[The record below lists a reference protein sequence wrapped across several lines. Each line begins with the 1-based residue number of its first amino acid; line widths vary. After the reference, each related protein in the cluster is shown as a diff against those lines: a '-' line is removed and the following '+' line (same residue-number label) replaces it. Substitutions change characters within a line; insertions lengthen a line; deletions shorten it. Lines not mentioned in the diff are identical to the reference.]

1 MTGKDKFVFL
11 ILTLLIAGAIFL
23 KMESDKINIRM
34 DELNQADVQ
43 HVNKI
48 NDEFADSLR
57 VYNLRFI
64 GRGKHLRQAQKDII
78 ANTDLITKNT
88 DSLASLI
95 DDVSYTLDNFMRN
108 TEKDFREVR
117 DDIDDLGIELRGN
130 IKRLKR
136 NLSDLQDRVTTVD
149 KRLKEIEDL
158 ALIQKEKA
166 EAAEAAEEE

>member
-95 DDVSYTLDNFMRN
+95 DEVSYTLDNFIRN

-166 EAAEAAEEE
+166 EAAEEE

>member
-11 ILTLLIAGAIFL
+11 ILALLTAGAIFL

-136 NLSDLQDRVTTVD
+136 NLSDLQGKVTTVD

-158 ALIQKEKA
+158 ALIQNEKA
-166 EAAEAAEEE
+166 EAAEAEEE

>member
-11 ILTLLIAGAIFL
+11 ILALLTAGAIFL

-117 DDIDDLGIELRGN
+117 DDIDDLGLELRGN

-136 NLSDLQDRVTTVD
+136 NMSDLQDRVTTVD

-166 EAAEAAEEE
+166 EAAEEE

>member
-11 ILTLLIAGAIFL
+11 ILALLTAGAIFL

-117 DDIDDLGIELRGN
+117 DDIDDLGLELRGN

-136 NLSDLQDRVTTVD
+136 NLSDLQDRVSTVD

-166 EAAEAAEEE
+166 EAAEEE

>member
-11 ILTLLIAGAIFL
+11 ILALLTAGAIFL
-23 KMESDKINIRM
+23 KMEYDKINIRM

-95 DDVSYTLDNFMRN
+95 DDVSYTLDNFIRN

-166 EAAEAAEEE
+166 EAAEEE

>member
-1 MTGKDKFVFL
+1 MTGKDKFIFFIL
-11 ILTLLIAGAIFL
+11 ILLIAGAVFL
-23 KMESDKINIRM
+23 KLESDKINIRM
-34 DELNQADVQ
+34 DQLNQADIQ

-48 NDEFADSLR
+48 NDEFSDSLR

-64 GRGKHLRQAQKDII
+64 GRGKHLRQAQNDII

-88 DSLASLI
+88 DSLAAMI
-95 DDVSYTLDNFMRN
+95 DDVSYTLDNFMRR

-130 IKRLKR
+130 IKRIKR

-158 ALIQKEKA
+158 ALIQNEKA
-166 EAAEAAEEE
+166 EEAAAEEE

>member
-1 MTGKDKFVFL
+1 MTSKDKFVFL
-11 ILTLLIAGAIFL
+11 ILALLTAGAIFL

-136 NLSDLQDRVTTVD
+136 NLSDLQGRVTTVD

-166 EAAEAAEEE
+166 EAAEEE

>member
-1 MTGKDKFVFL
+1 MTGKDKFVFF
-11 ILTLLIAGAIFL
+11 ILALLIAGAVFL
-23 KMESDKINIRM
+23 KLESDKINIRM
-34 DELNQADVQ
+34 NQLNQADIQ

-48 NDEFADSLR
+48 NDEFSDSLR

-64 GRGKHLRQAQKDII
+64 GRGKHLRQAQNDII
-78 ANTDLITKNT
+78 ANTDLITTNT
-88 DSLASLI
+88 DSLAALI
-95 DDVSYTLDNFMRN
+95 DDVSYTLDNFMRR

-130 IKRLKR
+130 IKRIKR

-158 ALIQKEKA
+158 ALIQNEKA
-166 EAAEAAEEE
+166 EEAAAEEE

>member
-11 ILTLLIAGAIFL
+11 ILALLTAGAIFL

-136 NLSDLQDRVTTVD
+136 NLSDLQGRVTTVD

-166 EAAEAAEEE
+166 EAAEEE

>member
-1 MTGKDKFVFL
+1 MTGKDKFVFFIL
-11 ILTLLIAGAIFL
+11 ILLIAGAVFL
-23 KMESDKINIRM
+23 KLESDKINIRM
-34 DELNQADVQ
+34 NQLNQADIQ

-48 NDEFADSLR
+48 NDEFSDSLR

-64 GRGKHLRQAQKDII
+64 GRGKHLRQAQNDII

-88 DSLASLI
+88 DSLAAMI
-95 DDVSYTLDNFMRN
+95 DDVSYTLDNFMRS

-130 IKRLKR
+130 IKRIKR

-158 ALIQKEKA
+158 ALIQNEKA
-166 EAAEAAEEE
+166 EEAAEEE

>member
-1 MTGKDKFVFL
+1 MTGKDKFVFF
-11 ILTLLIAGAIFL
+11 ILALLIAGAVFL
-23 KMESDKINIRM
+23 KLESDKINIRM
-34 DELNQADVQ
+34 DQLNQADIR

-48 NDEFADSLR
+48 NDQFADSLR

-64 GRGKHLRQAQKDII
+64 GRGKHLRQAQNDII
-78 ANTDLITKNT
+78 ANTNLINTNT
-88 DSLASLI
+88 DSLSALI

-108 TEKDFREVR
+108 TERDFREVR

-136 NLSDLQDRVTTVD
+136 NLSDLQDRVTTIN

-158 ALIQKEKA
+158 ALIQNEKA
-166 EAAEAAEEE
+166 EAAEEE

>member
-1 MTGKDKFVFL
+1 
-11 ILTLLIAGAIFL
+11 
-23 KMESDKINIRM
+23 M

-95 DDVSYTLDNFMRN
+95 DDVSYTLDNFIRN

-166 EAAEAAEEE
+166 EAAEEE

>member
-11 ILTLLIAGAIFL
+11 ILALLTAGAIFL

-108 TEKDFREVR
+108 TEKDFREIR

-136 NLSDLQDRVTTVD
+136 NLSDLQNRVTTVD

-158 ALIQKEKA
+158 ALIQNEKA
-166 EAAEAAEEE
+166 EEAAAEDE

>member
-1 MTGKDKFVFL
+1 MTGKDKFVFF
-11 ILTLLIAGAIFL
+11 ILALLIAGAVFL
-23 KMESDKINIRM
+23 KLESDKINIRM
-34 DELNQADVQ
+34 DQLNQADIQ

-48 NDEFADSLR
+48 NDEFSDSLR

-64 GRGKHLRQAQKDII
+64 GRGKHLRQAQNDII

-88 DSLASLI
+88 DSLAAMI
-95 DDVSYTLDNFMRN
+95 DDVSYTLDNFIRS

-117 DDIDDLGIELRGN
+117 DDIDDLGIEVRGN
-130 IKRLKR
+130 IKRIKR

-158 ALIQKEKA
+158 ALIQNEKA
-166 EAAEAAEEE
+166 EEAEEEE

>member
-11 ILTLLIAGAIFL
+11 ILTLLTAGAIFL

-166 EAAEAAEEE
+166 EAAEEE

>member
-11 ILTLLIAGAIFL
+11 MLALLVAGAVFL
-23 KMESDKINIRM
+23 KLESDKINIRM
-34 DELNQADVQ
+34 DQLNQADIQ

-48 NDEFADSLR
+48 NDEFSDSLR

-64 GRGKHLRQAQKDII
+64 GRGKHLRQAQNDII

-88 DSLASLI
+88 DSLAALI
-95 DDVSYTLDNFMRN
+95 DDVSYTLDNFMRR

-130 IKRLKR
+130 IKRIKR

-158 ALIQKEKA
+158 ALIQNAKA
-166 EAAEAAEEE
+166 EEAAEEE

>member
-1 MTGKDKFVFL
+1 MTGKDKFVFF
-11 ILTLLIAGAIFL
+11 ILALLIAGAVFL
-23 KMESDKINIRM
+23 KLESDKINIRM
-34 DELNQADVQ
+34 NQLNQADIQ

-48 NDEFADSLR
+48 NDEFSDSLR

-64 GRGKHLRQAQKDII
+64 GRGKHLRQAQNDII

-88 DSLASLI
+88 DSLAAMI
-95 DDVSYTLDNFMRN
+95 DDVSYTLANFMRRA
-108 TEKDFREVR
+108 EKDFREVR

-130 IKRLKR
+130 IKRIKR

-158 ALIQKEKA
+158 ALIQNEKA
-166 EAAEAAEEE
+166 EEAAEEE

>member
-1 MTGKDKFVFL
+1 
-11 ILTLLIAGAIFL
+11 
-23 KMESDKINIRM
+23 M
-34 DELNQADVQ
+34 DQLNQADIQ

-48 NDEFADSLR
+48 NDEFSDSLR

-64 GRGKHLRQAQKDII
+64 GRGKHLRQAQNDII
-78 ANTDLITKNT
+78 ANTDLITTNT
-88 DSLASLI
+88 DSLAALI
-95 DDVSYTLDNFMRN
+95 DDVSYTLDNFMRR

-130 IKRLKR
+130 IKRIKR

-158 ALIQKEKA
+158 ALIQNEKA
-166 EAAEAAEEE
+166 EEAAAEEE

>member
-11 ILTLLIAGAIFL
+11 ILALLTAGAIFL

-48 NDEFADSLR
+48 NDEFSDSLR

-136 NLSDLQDRVTTVD
+136 NLSDLQNRVTTVD

-166 EAAEAAEEE
+166 EAAEEE

>member
-11 ILTLLIAGAIFL
+11 ILALLTAGAIFL

-95 DDVSYTLDNFMRN
+95 DDVSYTLDNFIRN

-166 EAAEAAEEE
+166 EAAEEE

>member
-11 ILTLLIAGAIFL
+11 ILTLLTAGAIFL

-95 DDVSYTLDNFMRN
+95 DDVSYTLDNFMRK

-166 EAAEAAEEE
+166 EAAEEE

>member
-11 ILTLLIAGAIFL
+11 ILALLTAGAIFL

-95 DDVSYTLDNFMRN
+95 DDVSYTLDNFIRN

-117 DDIDDLGIELRGN
+117 NDIDDLGIELRGN

-136 NLSDLQDRVTTVD
+136 NLSDLQGRVTTVD

-166 EAAEAAEEE
+166 EAAEEE

>member
-11 ILTLLIAGAIFL
+11 ILALLTAGAIFL

-95 DDVSYTLDNFMRN
+95 DDVSYTLDNFIRN

-158 ALIQKEKA
+158 ALIQKGK
-166 EAAEAAEEE
+166 AEAAEEE

>member
-11 ILTLLIAGAIFL
+11 ILALLTAGAIFL

-88 DSLASLI
+88 DSLVSLI

-166 EAAEAAEEE
+166 EAAEEE

>member
-11 ILTLLIAGAIFL
+11 MLALITAAAVFL

-34 DELNQADVQ
+34 DKLNQADIE
-43 HVNKI
+43 HVNTI
-48 NDEFADSLR
+48 NDEFSDSLR

-64 GRGKHLRQAQKDII
+64 GRGKHLRQAQRDII
-78 ANTDLITKNT
+78 SNTNLINKNT
-88 DSLASLI
+88 DSLAALI
-95 DDVSYTLDNFMRN
+95 DDVSYKLDNFIRDTDKN
-108 TEKDFREVR
+108 FREVG
-117 DDIDDLGIELRGN
+117 DDLDDLGLELRGN

-136 NLSDLQDRVTTVD
+136 TLSDVQDRVTTVD

-166 EAAEAAEEE
+166 EAAEEE

>member
-95 DDVSYTLDNFMRN
+95 DDVSYTLDNFIRN

-166 EAAEAAEEE
+166 EAAEEE

>member
-11 ILTLLIAGAIFL
+11 ILALLTTGAIFL

-48 NDEFADSLR
+48 NDEFSDSLR

-136 NLSDLQDRVTTVD
+136 NLSDLQDRVTPID

-158 ALIQKEKA
+158 ALIQKGK
-166 EAAEAAEEE
+166 AEAAEEE

>member
-11 ILTLLIAGAIFL
+11 ILALLTAGAIFL

-64 GRGKHLRQAQKDII
+64 GRGKHLRQAQNDII

-117 DDIDDLGIELRGN
+117 DDIDDLGLELRGN

-166 EAAEAAEEE
+166 EAAEEE

>member
-11 ILTLLIAGAIFL
+11 ILALLTAGAIFL

-48 NDEFADSLR
+48 NNEFADSLR

-95 DDVSYTLDNFMRN
+95 DDVSYTLDNFIRN
-108 TEKDFREVR
+108 TEKDFREGR

-166 EAAEAAEEE
+166 EAAEEE

>member
-1 MTGKDKFVFL
+1 MTGKDKFVFFIL
-11 ILTLLIAGAIFL
+11 ILLIAGAVFL
-23 KMESDKINIRM
+23 KLESDKINIRM
-34 DELNQADVQ
+34 NQLNQADIQ

-48 NDEFADSLR
+48 NDEFSDSLR

-64 GRGKHLRQAQKDII
+64 GRGKHLRQAQNDII
-78 ANTDLITKNT
+78 ANTDLITTNT
-88 DSLASLI
+88 DSLAALI
-95 DDVSYTLDNFMRN
+95 DDVSYTLDNFMRR

-130 IKRLKR
+130 IKRIKR

-158 ALIQKEKA
+158 ALIQNEKA
-166 EAAEAAEEE
+166 EEAAAEEE

>member
-1 MTGKDKFVFL
+1 MTGKDKFVFFIL
-11 ILTLLIAGAIFL
+11 ILLIAGAVFL
-23 KMESDKINIRM
+23 KLESDKINIRM
-34 DELNQADVQ
+34 NQLNQADIQ

-48 NDEFADSLR
+48 NDEFSDSLR

-64 GRGKHLRQAQKDII
+64 GRGKHLRQAQNDII
-78 ANTDLITKNT
+78 ANTDLITTNT
-88 DSLASLI
+88 DSLAALI
-95 DDVSYTLDNFMRN
+95 DDVSYTLDNFMRR

-130 IKRLKR
+130 IKRIKR

-166 EAAEAAEEE
+166 EAAEEE

>member
-11 ILTLLIAGAIFL
+11 ILALLIAGAIFL

-166 EAAEAAEEE
+166 EAAEEE

>member
-1 MTGKDKFVFL
+1 MTSKDKFVFL
-11 ILTLLIAGAIFL
+11 ILALLTAGAIFL

-166 EAAEAAEEE
+166 EAAEEE

>member
-11 ILTLLIAGAIFL
+11 ILALLIAAAVFL
-23 KMESDKINIRM
+23 KLESDKINIRM
-34 DELNQADVQ
+34 DQLNQADIR

-48 NDEFADSLR
+48 NDQFADSLR

-64 GRGKHLRQAQKDII
+64 GRGKHLRQAQNDII
-78 ANTDLITKNT
+78 ANTNLINTNT
-88 DSLASLI
+88 DSLSALI

-108 TEKDFREVR
+108 TERDFREVR

-136 NLSDLQDRVTTVD
+136 NLSDLQDRVTTIN

-158 ALIQKEKA
+158 ALIQNEKA
-166 EAAEAAEEE
+166 EAAEEK

>member
-1 MTGKDKFVFL
+1 MTGKDKFIFL
-11 ILTLLIAGAIFL
+11 ILALLTAGAIFL

-166 EAAEAAEEE
+166 EAAEEE